1 MSDTKVKGMDALYHR
16 INHGHGRPG
25 GSHMNLRV
33 LRSDSQRRWKEGQPS
48 WDLTQHKKKKSRD
61 ESAPEGRETVSKPS
75 GGKLYNAKGDL
86 VMPVSSLEI
95 DI

>member
-1 MSDTKVKGMDALYHR
+1 
-16 INHGHGRPG
+16 
-25 GSHMNLRV
+25 MNLRV

-48 WDLTQHKKKKSRD
+48 WELARYKRKQPRD
-61 ESAPEGRETVSKPS
+61 ENPPDNREAAADASEGN
-75 GGKLYNAKGDL
+75 LYNAKGDL